1 MKVIEK
7 TVMILHN
14 YFILHLCLWLTG
26 GKALGN
32 VQRYLAKLKILLGNR
47 LFKLL
52 LFLLVGVFSY
62 IMMVSNVTPEKINVK
77 LLQPAE
83 QTVRAT
89 KTVEDTYQTELEKDE
104 VAKQVPDAYT
114 LKKEYAQNKVD
125 LISSIFD
132 SGLEVKKEIEDEE
145 KAKESIPEQAESL
158 KEKLTEEV
166 ADDLSDS
173 VFTSLVKASEQELRI
188 SKDLTITVINKVM
201 TSSIPSNEVEN
212 AKRRAEEDLK
222 LTSLTKEM
230 KRTSIELARYA
241 IIQNYFFDQEKT
253 EEQRRKVIESV
264 EPVKI
269 LQGQIIVEEGQLVD
283 REIYRQLELAGF
295 LNAEDSVL
303 PFLGLALFILI
314 VMGGFYYYFRSSGE
328 VKTSQSNQM
337 LIFIITFMI
346 TLGTMKI
353 VSMVQELKYGEI
365 AFFFPITMAVM
376 LVRILLSERYAIAMA
391 VILAG
396 FGTIL
401 FNVHIPGNLNFS
413 VGLYFLLS
421 GISAIIILSKR
432 NFQAKLLQAGLLL
445 SGMNIVILFAILL
458 ITNGHYSE
466 MEYLFYVLG
475 AGFSGIASSILTIG
489 LLPFFEA
496 GFGILSSLKLIELS
510 NPNHPLLRKILTDAP
525 GTYHHSVMVAN
536 LAESACEAIGAN
548 GLLARVGC
556 YYHDI
561 GKTRRPQFFIE
572 NQLNQDNP
580 HDKLPPGTSKDIII
594 AHAVDGADML
604 RKAKFPTEIVDIAE
618 QHHGTTLLKY
628 FYHKVCKDGAEI
640 NEADYRY
647 PGPKAQTK
655 EIAVIGIADSV
666 EAAVRSMNHPTQ
678 EKIEELVKQIINDR
692 IHDKQFAECDIT
704 MRELSIVQDS
714 LCESL
719 HGIFHSRIEYPELS
733 KLEQKVK
740 A

>member
-1 MKVIEK
+1 M
-7 TVMILHN
+7 
-14 YFILHLCLWLTG
+14 
-26 GKALGN
+26 GN
-32 VQRYLAKLKILLGNR
+32 VQRYLAKLKELLGNR

-77 LLQPAE
+77 LLEPAE
-83 QTVRAT
+83 QTIRAT

-132 SGLEVKKEIEDEE
+132 SGLEVKKEIEDEDIE

-166 ADDLSDS
+166 ANDLSDS

-303 PFLGLALFILI
+303 PFLGLALFIL
-314 VMGGFYYYFRSSGE
+314 VLMSGFYYYFRSPDA

-353 VSMVQELKYGEI
+353 ISMVEELKYGEI
-365 AFFFPITMAVM
+365 SFFFPIAMAVM
-376 LVRILLSERYAIAMA
+376 LVRILLNERYAIAMA

-466 MEYLFYVLG
+466 IEYLFYVLG
-475 AGFSGIASSILTIG
+475 AGISGIGSSILTIG

-594 AHAVDGADML
+594 AHAVDGANML

-628 FYHKVCKDGAEI
+628 FYHKVCKDGVEI
-640 NEADYRY
+640 NEAEYRY

>member
-1 MKVIEK
+1 M
-7 TVMILHN
+7 
-14 YFILHLCLWLTG
+14 
-26 GKALGN
+26 GN
-32 VQRYLAKLKILLGNR
+32 VQRYLAKVKELLGNR

-77 LLQPAE
+77 LLEPAE
-83 QTVRAT
+83 QTIRAT

-132 SGLEVKKEIEDEE
+132 SGLEVKKEIEDEDVE

-166 ADDLSDS
+166 ANDLSDS

-303 PFLGLALFILI
+303 PFLGLALFIFVL
-314 VMGGFYYYFRSSGE
+314 MGGFYYYFRSPDA

-353 VSMVQELKYGEI
+353 ISMVEELKYGEI
-365 AFFFPITMAVM
+365 SFFFPIAMAVM
-376 LVRILLSERYAIAMA
+376 LVRILLNERYAIAMA

-466 MEYLFYVLG
+466 IEYLFYVLG
-475 AGFSGIASSILTIG
+475 AGISGIGSSILTIG

-594 AHAVDGADML
+594 AHAVDGANML

-628 FYHKVCKDGAEI
+628 FYHKVCKDGVEI
-640 NEADYRY
+640 NEAEYRY

>member
-1 MKVIEK
+1 M
-7 TVMILHN
+7 
-14 YFILHLCLWLTG
+14 
-26 GKALGN
+26 GN
-32 VQRYLAKLKILLGNR
+32 VQRYLAKLKELLGNR

-62 IMMVSNVTPEKINVK
+62 IMMVSNVTPEKINVE

-83 QTVRAT
+83 QTIRAT

-145 KAKESIPEQAESL
+145 QAKESIPEQAESL

-166 ADDLSDS
+166 ANDLSDS

-303 PFLGLALFILI
+303 PFLGLALFIFV
-314 VMGGFYYYFRSSGE
+314 VMGGFYYYFRSPDA
-328 VKTSQSNQM
+328 VKTSHSNQM

-353 VSMVQELKYGEI
+353 ISMVQELKYGEI
-365 AFFFPITMAVM
+365 SFFFPIAMAIM
-376 LVRILLSERYAIAMA
+376 LVRILLNERYAIAMA

-466 MEYLFYVLG
+466 IEYLFYVLG
-475 AGFSGIASSILTIG
+475 AGISGIASSILTIG

-604 RKAKFPTEIVDIAE
+604 RKAKFPNEIVDIAE

-628 FYHKVCKDGAEI
+628 FYHKVCKDGTEI